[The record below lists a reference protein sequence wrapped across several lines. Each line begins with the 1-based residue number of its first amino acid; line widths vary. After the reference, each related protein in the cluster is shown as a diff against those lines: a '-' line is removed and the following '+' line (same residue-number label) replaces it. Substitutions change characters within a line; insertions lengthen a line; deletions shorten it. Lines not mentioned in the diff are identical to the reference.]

1 MKTHFAN
8 LLAFSLCCS
17 ILPRVVWVAHS
28 YIHPPEELGNNEG
41 LFNLFPSPQ
50 QCSSFTF
57 LDISQPF
64 LTSSSHGQMI
74 TNMWMDEEERAR
86 PMVDCW
92 KRADLG
98 HISSDENVT
107 LVLEKRKKFST
118 VDHFSSSLCLMTSF
132 EDIRGH
138 PSSALVISCKIA
150 PMTLLLFKRCNF
162 RKQSQSWGERVNAFF
177 YQVAASTNLRFL
189 SSNVRNHF
197 YYYHDVNHKGKLLL
211 LSKVLFWPRPL
222 LE

>member
-74 TNMWMDEEERAR
+74 TNMWMDEEKRAR

-107 LVLEKRKKFST
+107 LVLEKKEKIFCVWPFLTLS
-118 VDHFSSSLCLMTSF
+118 H
-132 EDIRGH
+132 DIIWGH
-138 PSSALVISCKIA
+138 PRTSVLRSCDKLQNCPYDIVALQKMQLSQTISI
-150 PMTLLLFKRCNF
+150 
-162 RKQSQSWGERVNAFF
+162 
-177 YQVAASTNLRFL
+177 LRRESKCIFL
-189 SSNVRNHF
+189 SSCYFDKSTVP
-197 YYYHDVNHKGKLLL
+197 K
-211 LSKVLFWPRPL
+211 
-222 LE
+222 

>member
-28 YIHPPEELGNNEG
+28 YIHPPKELGNNEG

-74 TNMWMDEEERAR
+74 TNMWMDEEERAQ

-107 LVLEKRKKFST
+107 LILEKKKNFCHWLT
-118 VDHFSSSLCLMTSF
+118 VPYYVLWHHLRTSVLRSCDKLQNCPYDIVALQKMQLSQTISILRRRSKCILLPSCYFGKSSVPKSM
-132 EDIRGH
+132 
-138 PSSALVISCKIA
+138 
-150 PMTLLLFKRCNF
+150 
-162 RKQSQSWGERVNAFF
+162 
-177 YQVAASTNLRFL
+177 
-189 SSNVRNHF
+189 
-197 YYYHDVNHKGKLLL
+197 
-211 LSKVLFWPRPL
+211 
-222 LE
+222 